1 MKFLLLLLKS
11 KWEFKKIKKKKLLL
25 VDGNF
30 NPFLKYYRKQD
41 FNIIHRRG
49 EKINF
54 RVLIKCIAELN
65 ITSLNY
71 FKNFIECAKPK
82 VILTGFDYHPIFYR
96 LKNITKVKTFM
107 LQKGKR
113 TLSDGVFKKL
123 ILLKKNLDSKFFVD
137 HIFLYNKLTCNNYK
151 KILDGKFYSIGSF
164 ENNFTKIE
172 KFNQKKEIVYIS
184 DYKIDDKGNLQERC
198 ENDEHVVANLH
209 KLAIKKSV
217 KFNILPRYKKLDDDK
232 ENKLEFYFYK
242 KLLKKNFNFIKVGKK
257 NSSYEIIRKYKYVF
271 CTHSTLGVEN
281 LVKGGRTAFLFFK
294 SKNNPTSN
302 YRFGSLEKIPKRGLF
317 WSSDNHFNLKEL
329 VRVFNFTFSSKEI
342 FWKSIAT
349 KIGRKVIDYDYD
361 NKKFR
366 NLIEKEIKKKII

>member
-1 MKFLLLLLKS
+1 
-11 KWEFKKIKKKKLLL
+11 
-25 VDGNF
+25 
-30 NPFLKYYRKQD
+30 
-41 FNIIHRRG
+41 
-49 EKINF
+49 
-54 RVLIKCIAELN
+54 
-65 ITSLNY
+65 
-71 FKNFIECAKPK
+71 
-82 VILTGFDYHPIFYR
+82 
-96 LKNITKVKTFM
+96 M